1 MNKLIGL
8 FILIISAQMTFAA
21 EEECPPAAEMA
32 EAQNQNLYKNCDYS
46 DKGLNGVLHRA
57 LGKKKDNAD
66 EETIQEVKPAVK
78 AVQEKSTK
86 VADVELKKPDEFS
99 SAAQLQLVKFN
110 ALEKLS
116 RECAKGFV
124 VEGERYLPVANTKSL
139 KLELIYHCL

>member
-1 MNKLIGL
+1 MNKLLGL
-8 FILIISAQMTFAA
+8 FILIITAQMSFAA

-57 LGKKKDNAD
+57 LGKKKDAVD
-66 EETIQEVKPAVK
+66 EDI
-78 AVQEKSTK
+78 VQEKKPAAKTTQEKVTK

-99 SAAQLQLVKFN
+99 SAAQLEVVKFN

-116 RECAKGFV
+116 RECTKGFV
-124 VEGERYLPVANTKSL
+124 IEGERYLPGANTNSL
-139 KLELIYHCL
+139 KLELVYRCL

>member
-8 FILIISAQMTFAA
+8 FILIITAQMSFAA

-57 LGKKKDNAD
+57 LGKKKDAAD
-66 EETIQEVKPAVK
+66 EDIVQETKPAVK
-78 AVQEKSTK
+78 VAQEKVIK
-86 VADVELKKPDEFS
+86 AEADLKKPDEFS
-99 SAAQLQLVKFN
+99 SAAQLEVVKFN

-116 RECAKGFV
+116 RECTKGFV
-124 VEGERYLPVANTKSL
+124 LDGERYLPVANTKSL
-139 KLELIYHCL
+139 KLEFIYHCL